1 MSTHGP
7 ARGPSAG
14 EPPQPPPPVPA
25 LALRM
30 GYLLKHAQLRMAE
43 LNAAALAPFG
53 ITGRQLAVLLAI
65 DSQAPLSQ
73 QEAAGRLGVD
83 RTTMVALID
92 ELEGKQLVQRRQD
105 PADRRKNVV
114 ALTPAGRAT
123 LAEAGKASDEAERR
137 LLAPLTGDQAA
148 QVREALRMIAFPPV
162 TEPAVTE
169 PAATGRAG

>member
-1 MSTHGP
+1 VSTHGP
-7 ARGPSAG
+7 AGGLSAG
-14 EPPQPPPPVPA
+14 EPPPPSQPPVPA
-25 LALRM
+25 LAGRL

-43 LNAAALAPFG
+43 FNAAALAPFG
-53 ITGRQLAVLLAI
+53 ITGRELAVLLAI

-123 LAEAGKASDEAERR
+123 LRKAGTASDEAERR

-148 QVREALRMIAFPPV
+148 QVREALRMIAFPS
-162 TEPAVTE
+162 VTE
-169 PAATGRAG
+169 PAAIERAG

>member
-1 MSTHGP
+1 VSTP
-7 ARGPSAG
+7 
-14 EPPQPPPPVPA
+14 EPVPA
-25 LALRM
+25 LAGRL

-53 ITGRQLAVLLAI
+53 ITGRELAVLLAI

-73 QEAAGRLGVD
+73 QEAARRLGVD

-114 ALTPAGRAT
+114 ALTPAGRGT
-123 LAEAGKASDEAERR
+123 LRKAGKASDEAELRF
-137 LLAPLTGDQAA
+137 LTALTGDEAA
-148 QVREALRMIAFPPV
+148 QLREALRRVAFPS
-162 TEPAVTE
+162 VTE
-169 PAATGRAG
+169 PAAVSIRADVTAGPG